1 MLAWIRAQQAL
12 TEDPGPDG
20 DVVCDYA
27 IAGVRERLRHARRS
41 REAVEHGL
49 RLHLAGDAECEAKA
63 LILTC
68 ILDAFSG
75 NLCVP
80 LVSLRKI

>member
-1 MLAWIRAQQAL
+1 MLAWIRAQQIAL

-49 RLHLAGDAECEAKA
+49 RFYRVGETQNVRQKL
-63 LILTC
+63 
-68 ILDAFSG
+68 
-75 NLCVP
+75 
-80 LVSLRKI
+80 